1 MIAWLRRRREDPPTE
16 EEIRKNVEL
25 AMLKKERAKEIE
37 IRDAP
42 IRPKKEDKLS
52 DKVNS
57 KIAKTSL
64 N

>member
-1 MIAWLRRRREDPPTE
+1 
-16 EEIRKNVEL
+16 
-25 AMLKKERAKEIE
+25 MLKKERAKEIE

-57 KIAKTSL
+57 KITKTSL
-64 N
+64 NQEILKGCRWECYFVYKFLTNSL